1 MLFGKFMD
9 QNKLLNNTK
18 YRPVE
23 TITLGF
29 IDDAIR
35 LTKSTL
41 IREKIAYSFIKKG
54 WVDLE
59 TKKYNKALRS
69 FNRALKIFI
78 KRENLDG
85 YLLSSH
91 GIASVYTNCH
101 EYGKA
106 LEIYFNI
113 LNRLETK
120 ESDLRFITLKDI
132 AVTYYKWGVYKET
145 VQYLKMAL
153 DVIKKDKSIYREIF
167 LYIYLGKAYSKL
179 SKSSMAQESFFMALT
194 LCDANNINYMIS
206 DALTLLG
213 NIFRKKQNFMRS
225 ESFHIR
231 ALQYAKSNRDYS
243 SHVDILINMGSL
255 CYYAGEYKK
264 GLNFIFTALE
274 EIEHVTEKCKRL
286 LKAYNYL
293 FLCFKEIGDNEEALR
308 YLQKAVVVK
317 EEDNE
322 KVNTI
327 KNSLLQVQLKFDI
340 QTESFVLK
348 TAHKDKIY
356 NINQARKDADLTELA
371 LAIYSGIKNI
381 LSFTN
386 LSLYTL
392 HTKKDILLQTNIQK
406 EGKTEIKEIEGKN
419 TPALMALSQDTEIII
434 YDRETNNLKEHFN
447 QTKLTKGM
455 NSFIILPIKRG
466 ENIVGAV
473 SIEDTEKRKYTQ
485 FDLNTLKTIS
495 AYISLSIEN
504 MRIKGEV
511 DSLNTLMDH
520 DTLIIESDE
529 IEHNMQQKDRESGL
543 PHKSLFIEL
552 LNQSLKGTKRNKY
565 KIAVFSIIID
575 LNFEKRGTFLSED
588 LAVSEHT
595 VTNRIKEILRAEDIL
610 GKESSNKYLLAFKM
624 ESIRG
629 CRAVASKLVTL
640 IKEPLFTEN
649 QKIQP
654 NVKIGIT
661 IYPDNCLTSDELLN
675 KSMKTAERISK
686 ENTIGYQFYE
696 SIHNITSI
704 D

>member
-1 MLFGKFMD
+1 MD

-18 YRPVE
+18 NRPVE

-35 LTKSTL
+35 LTKSSL
-41 IREKIAYSFIKKG
+41 IREKIAYNFIKKG
-54 WVDLE
+54 WIDLE
-59 TKKYNKALRS
+59 IHRFSKALKS

-85 YLLSSH
+85 YLLSNH
-91 GIASVYTNCH
+91 GIASVYTNCQ

-132 AVTYYKWGVYKET
+132 AVTYYKWGEYKET
-145 VQYLKMAL
+145 VRYLKMAM
-153 DVIKKDKSIYREIF
+153 DVIRKEKSIYREIF
-167 LYIYLGKAYSKL
+167 LYIYMGRAYSKL
-179 SKSSMAQESFFMALT
+179 SKNSMAQEAYFMALT

-213 NIFRKKQNFMRS
+213 NVFRRKQNFIRS

-264 GLNFIFTALE
+264 GLNFIFTAIE
-274 EIEHVTEKCKRL
+274 EMDHVSDKCKRY

-293 FLCFKEIGDNEEALR
+293 FLCFKELGDSDEALK
-308 YLQKAVVVK
+308 YLQKAVIVK
-317 EEDNE
+317 EDNIE
-322 KVNTI
+322 KVNSI
-327 KNSLLQVQLKFDI
+327 KRSLLQVQLKFDI
-340 QTESFVLK
+340 QEESFVLK
-348 TAHKDKIY
+348 TAHEDKVY
-356 NINQARKDADLTELA
+356 SINKARKDEHLTELA

-386 LSLYTL
+386 LSLYTPGS
-392 HTKKDILLQTNIQK
+392 KKELLLQTNIQK
-406 EGKTEIKEIEGKN
+406 EGKTEIKEIDGKN
-419 TPALMALSQDTEIII
+419 TPALKALKENTEIVI
-434 YDRETNNLKEHFN
+434 YDRETNNIKEQFS
-447 QTKLTKGM
+447 QGKLTKGM
-455 NSFIILPIKRG
+455 NSFIILPLKRG
-466 ENIVGAV
+466 DQIVGAV

-520 DTLIIESDE
+520 DTIIIESDE
-529 IEHNMQQKDRESGL
+529 LDDNVQQKDRESGL
-543 PHKSLFIEL
+543 PHKTLFIEL
-552 LNQSLKGTKRNKY
+552 LNQSLKETKRKKN
-565 KIAVFSIIID
+565 KIAVFSILID

-588 LAVSEHT
+588 LAISDHI
-595 VTNRIKEILRAEDIL
+595 VTKRLKDTLRSEDIL
-610 GKESSNKYLLAFKM
+610 GKENNNRFFLAFKM

-629 CRAVASKLVTL
+629 CRSVANKLVTL

-654 NVKIGIT
+654 SVKIGIT
-661 IYPDNCLTSDELLN
+661 IYPDNCLTSEDLIN
-675 KSMKTAERISK
+675 KSLRTAERISK